1 MGNSSIEA
9 DNLATEASDNAA
21 EAVNEAAEAVNEAAE
36 APETDTPTSSG
47 RAANDPREVRRRQ
60 REAELR
66 AQGIK

>member
-1 MGNSSIEA
+1 VGKEAAEESSQAAQVSAPAAAPA
-9 DNLATEASDNAA
+9 DADNAA
-21 EAVNEAAEAVNEAAE
+21 ATDS
-36 APETDTPTSSG
+36 PEPSGSG